1 MTTISSN
8 SKVAYIYDSAT
19 DTWYPTAG
27 LASTSANYSWT
38 GTHNFSS
45 SVSFNS
51 VLLAKAGVNNFQNPA
66 ARDVA
71 IPSPVASGTVVFI
84 RQNAAGDT
92 INQIQYH
99 SGGTWI
105 NYDSIIIDE
114 ETLSYTLKAFD
125 VSKMIKMNSSSNLE
139 FLIPANSVENIP
151 VGSRVEVMRYGS
163 GEVTILPV
171 SGSGVVVRS
180 KNNNTKISTQYSGAM
195 LTKIGT
201 NEWHLIG
208 DLKA

>member
-8 SKVAYIYDSAT
+8 SKVAYIYDEAT

-51 VLLAKAGVNNFQNPA
+51 VVSAKAGVNNFQNPA
-66 ARDVA
+66 ARDAA
-71 IPSPVASGTVVFI
+71 ITSPTNGIVVFV
-84 RQNAAGDT
+84 RQDANGNV
-92 INQIQYH
+92 INQIQYY
-99 SGGTWI
+99 SNSAWVDYKNI
-105 NYDSIIIDE
+105 SIDE
-114 ETLSYTLKAFD
+114 KTLSYTITTAD
-125 VSKMIKMNSSSNLE
+125 ANKMIRMNSSSNLE
-139 FLIPANSVENIP
+139 LLIPANSVAPIP
-151 VGSRVEVMRYGS
+151 IGARIEVMRYGS
-163 GEVTILPV
+163 GEVGIVIV
-171 SGSGVVVRS
+171 SGSGVTIRS
-180 KNNNTKISTQYSGAM
+180 KNNNARISTQYSGAM

-208 DLKA
+208 DLKD